1 MLSVQTYWKFIDK
14 TNRNWIELYLINL
27 LWKVNFSSICS
38 ADDFFVAWQLIRRY
52 RFWLGVFVFQTFILK
67 IISFR
72 GIASIKG
79 DHIKRNF
86 KYTHWSVLHFLNF
99 LSLTIFGAND
109 EKLIKPLTC
118 KHSFVLLF
126 SNSLKDVWCYE
137 NLFIYR
143 RHFLLN
149 EFWLT
154 MKSLNSCYSIC
165 VKNLCRV
172 SLRCM

>member
-38 ADDFFVAWQLIRRY
+38 ADNFSVAWQLIRRY
-52 RFWLGVFVFQTFILK
+52 TFWLGVFVFQTFILK

-72 GIASIKG
+72 EIASINE

-118 KHSFVLLF
+118 KRSFDF
-126 SNSLKDVWCYE
+126 S
-137 NLFIYR
+137 FQ
-143 RHFLLN
+143 
-149 EFWLT
+149 
-154 MKSLNSCYSIC
+154 KSLNSFLRERKFIHQPTSLLQPWIITKVSI
-165 VKNLCRV
+165 LDQF
-172 SLRCM
+172 